1 MKTSYTSAVLALL
14 VVIAFLSSPALS
26 QQNLSWID
34 PLDFSHSIHA
44 QGFDGIGYNRLP
56 PEAEGKIRGAVWNL
70 SRHSAGLEIHF
81 TTDASEI
88 HARMIPTSSRL
99 EMPHMSATG
108 VSGLDL
114 YVLAAD
120 GNWQWVRGNY
130 SFKDT
135 VSYTFKVNP
144 APSAGR
150 RYRLYLPLYNG
161 VDQLK
166 LGVPASFNLSVL
178 PRGIGSLPIVV
189 YGTSIAQGACA
200 SRPGMAWPAI
210 MGRLL
215 GREVINLG
223 FSGNGRLEPEVLEF
237 IHQIPASVYIL
248 DCLPNLVP
256 TNWTEEDVK
265 ARLKTAVLSLKEVH
279 PDTPVVLVEHA
290 GYSDAFTD
298 RERELAVR
306 QVNRWSQD
314 IYTQLLGAGVEEIY
328 YLSKEDIGLSMDATV
343 DGTHPTDWGM
353 QQYADAYAQLLEDII
368 D

>member
-1 MKTSYTSAVLALL
+1 MNIKRGF
-14 VVIAFLSSPALS
+14 AFLTFAVFLSGFSYAQQPFTWVDPAEMPGLV
-26 QQNLSWID
+26 
-34 PLDFSHSIHA
+34 HA
-44 QGFDGIGYNRLP
+44 QGFSGIGYNRFP
-56 PEAEGKIRGAVWNL
+56 ADAEGKIRDAVWNL
-70 SRHSAGLEIHF
+70 SRHSAGLEIQF
-81 TTDASEI
+81 MTDASEI
-88 HARMIPTSSRL
+88 QARLIPTSSRL

-114 YVLAAD
+114 YVLAED
-120 GNWQWVRGNY
+120 GDWQWVRGSY

-135 VSYTFKVNP
+135 VSYTFRINP
-144 APSAGR
+144 GPSAAR
-150 RYRLYLPLYNG
+150 KYRLYLPLYNG
-161 VDQLK
+161 VDQLQVGVGSSSK
-166 LGVPASFNLSVL
+166 LDLL
-178 PRGIGSLPIVV
+178 PRREASLPIVV

-223 FSGNGRLEPEVLEF
+223 FSGNGRLETEVLDY
-237 IHQIPASVYIL
+237 IQQIPAAVYIL

-265 ARLKTAVLSLKEVH
+265 SRLKTAVLNLKEAH
-279 PDTPVVLVEHA
+279 PDAPVVLVEHA
-290 GYSDAFTD
+290 GYSDSFTD
-298 RERELAVR
+298 RERELAVK

-314 IYTQLLGAGVEEIY
+314 IYTQLLGEGVEEIY

-353 QQYADAYAQLLEDII
+353 QQYADAYAQLLEDIL